1 MSKIA
6 YNYIQIFAVVVLMGY
21 WATNAVATL
30 LFGDTSSSVSI
41 IYRGILLLLSLI
53 TIYICRRDLSRLSD
67 NRFLMFYGIVLILY
81 SIRMYIDVAI
91 GPFVGIIPT
100 DYFVKDVFYIMGSVF
115 ITSFA
120 LISCRNHLDMDKI
133 CQLIYWL
140 GLVIILIIPYIT
152 ELDVEN
158 MQDSEERMEAGR
170 GMGSL
175 TLVKIG
181 VIEIIVSIH
190 LILNQKFKYL
200 YIPGLLFAIWTTLA
214 AGSRGGLIAL
224 IVALFYYLIVNS
236 RKNIFKLLLVGVC
249 MCAVIVYIVPILE
262 WISQYFPVIGYR
274 MLETIIENDQSG
286 REILREKAYELISQN
301 PILGYSYRLNP
312 SETGYTCHNGILD
325 LLIAFGIPLG
335 LLATYFVYF
344 RSMVLATRLMD
355 RRECF
360 FSSVA
365 VLWVVIASISGSGI
379 TDSTFCFAI
388 CLLGAMYN
396 KYEVKLVK

>member
-6 YNYIQIFAVVVLMGY
+6 YNYIQIFAVIALLGY

-100 DYFVKDVFYIMGSVF
+100 DYFVKDVFYIIGSVF

-158 MQDSEERMEAGR
+158 MQDSEERMDAGR
-170 GMGSL
+170 GLGSL
-175 TLVKIG
+175 ALVKIG
-181 VIEIIVSIH
+181 VIEIIVAIH
-190 LILNQKFKYL
+190 LILNRKHKYI
-200 YIPGLLFAIWTTLA
+200 YILGLTLAIWTTLA
-214 AGSRGGLIAL
+214 SGSRGGLLAL
-224 IVALFYYLIVNS
+224 IIALFYFLIVRY
-236 RKNIFKLLLVGVC
+236 RKNIPILFFVFVSLYVFV
-249 MCAVIVYIVPILE
+249 VNVVPILE
-262 WISQYFPVIGYR
+262 WLSQYFPIIGQR
-274 MLETIIENDQSG
+274 MLATIVKNDQSG
-286 REILREKAYELISQN
+286 REILREKAYELIFQN

-344 RSMVLATRLMD
+344 RSMMLATRLMD

-365 VLWVVIASISGSGI
+365 ALWVVIASISGSGI